1 MNHNTSSPTRPLL
14 DPTRLP
20 VPSPA
25 VEPTVYCRGLLI
37 AHQLV
42 SLPERSL
49 MFGVGLDDTAAALQL
64 VRGES
69 AAFQDTTS
77 SPCEMTTTTPG
88 SRHLRRGSWALRSP
102 VISCLSVVAIR
113 ARDSAPRFAQANHLL
128 LGGWGR
134 RAGEQ
139 LLKAATS
146 AETAD
151 SPAFSLVNRL
161 VSAPGRIRTRDRLLR
176 RHRQASAVVLA
187 GRPA

>member
-1 MNHNTSSPTRPLL
+1 MRQLKAKLTIHP
-14 DPTRLP
+14 P
-20 VPSPA
+20 VN
-25 VEPTVYCRGLLI
+25 VHI
-37 AHQLV
+37 
-42 SLPERSL
+42 
-49 MFGVGLDDTAAALQL
+49 L
-64 VRGES
+64 VR
-69 AAFQDTTS
+69 AS
-77 SPCEMTTTTPG
+77 SGQGRAHDREIHVGGWHRWMR
-88 SRHLRRGSWALRSP
+88 SRAILSLRSP
-102 VISCLSVVAIR
+102 VICSLSAVAIR
-113 ARDSAPRFAQANHLL
+113 ARGSTPRFAQAIHLL

-151 SPAFSLVNRL
+151 SPAFLLVNRL